1 MDRFLEETF
10 KIGMII
16 LVLAA
21 TVISIGIALMV
32 VGWVLLGVKSI
43 WSLIIGGI
51 FL

>member
-21 TVISIGIALMV
+21 TIISIGIALMI

-43 WSLIIGGI
+43 WSLVIGGI

>member
-21 TVISIGIALMV
+21 TVISIGIALMI

-43 WSLIIGGI
+43 WSLVIGG
-51 FL
+51 F